1 MFVPRKTSSYS
12 LNNSYA
18 KLNPDRTGSVA
29 LLSGSFLTVSTSLGG
44 CTISDIGKTSGK
56 WYFEAKCVD
65 ASQKAT
71 LFGVV
76 NLALYNKNS
85 YPGAATNNGWCYYFY
100 NGAKFLNDT
109 STAYAPTPAY
119 NEWVGCYFDADAK
132 TVGFISNGI
141 DRGIAFTGLTG
152 TLHAIFGNGSSAR
165 TGTQVI
171 NFGASPFAFDPPPN
185 YNRGLY

>member
-1 MFVPRKTSSYS
+1 MFAIRKSASYG
-12 LNNSYA
+12 LAASYA
-18 KLNPDRTGSVA
+18 RLNPSRAGSNV
-29 LLSGSFLTVSTSLGG
+29 TVSSDKL
-44 CTISDIGKTSGK
+44 TISTSMSSCIISDVGKTSGK

-71 LFGVV
+71 IMGLV
-76 NLALYNKNS
+76 NIANYNQNT
-85 YPGAATNNGWCYYFY
+85 YPGAPNNGWCYYFV
-100 NGAKFLNDT
+100 NGAKFFNDA
-109 STAYAPTPAY
+109 STNYAPTPNY

-152 TLHAIFGNGSSAR
+152 TLYAIFGNGSSGK

-171 NFGASPFAFDPPPN
+171 NFGSSPFAFDPPAG